1 MSDINNKPFGYIY
14 IMINKLNGKI
24 YIGKREKS
32 KFDPSYWGSG
42 VRLKN
47 AVKKY
52 HNIKVVC
59 IETGEIYESIKEA
72 NIKNNLKSIGA
83 CISGRTQTAGT
94 LHWEVYDENKIYQT
108 SQI

>member
-72 NIKNNLKSIGA
+72 NIKNNLKSIDWRLHKWQNTD
-83 CISGRTQTAGT
+83 CRNVT
-94 LHWEVYDENKIYQT
+94 LGGIRWK
-108 SQI
+108 